1 MDKNKGKE
9 RLEKLIIILMV
20 MSLWIFAA
28 VDTAATPLPTK
39 PNEKSSV
46 GQENSAAA
54 RTENDYPGIIRFHV
68 IANSD
73 TSEDQKLK
81 YGVRDY
87 VLPRLESEITD
98 AADAS
103 DGLTDTANITREYI
117 SKNLARI
124 QGMAVEYVRS
134 CGFDYDVKAE
144 LGVCAIPAKKYDD
157 LYFPAGNY
165 EALTIRIGEGAG
177 QNWWCVVFP
186 PLCLIDGN
194 SSEYGSGDDVTAE
207 RIVLKSKIKE
217 MLKIA

>member
-1 MDKNKGKE
+1 MDKKKGRE
-9 RLEKLIIILMV
+9 RLEKLVIVLMV
-20 MSLWIFAA
+20 MALWIFAA

-39 PNEKSSV
+39 QDEKSSAKREV
-46 GQENSAAA
+46 LTNAKVK
-54 RTENDYPGIIRFHV
+54 NDYPGIIRFHV
-68 IANSD
+68 IANSN
-73 TSEDQKLK
+73 TSEDQRLK

-98 AADAS
+98 ATDTS
-103 DGLTDTANITREYI
+103 DGLSETANITREYI

-124 QGMAVEYVRS
+124 QNMAVEYVRS
-134 CGFDYDVKAE
+134 CGFDYDVKTE

-165 EALTIRIGEGAG
+165 EALTIRIGEGEG

-194 SSEYGSGDDVTAE
+194 NLEYGAGEDVTAE